1 MGGGFSYSYIDY
13 KKILRGFM
21 KTNNKDCIKKMID
34 GKEVKIVK
42 HNFLPSGTIALS
54 TDLYNKLK
62 EEKKDDD

>member
-1 MGGGFSYSYIDY
+1 
-13 KKILRGFM
+13 M
-21 KTNNKDCIKKMID
+21 KTNDKDCIKKMID

-42 HNFLPSGTIALS
+42 HSFLPYGTIALS